1 MGKKIDDYLPKTGR
15 MLKEDD
21 SHVNIA
27 DKIDAIYKALV
38 VDKNAGVSISGAESS
53 GGAIN
58 TNGKSQEYT
67 TPTDLQAVYN
77 EPITLFASKA
87 VNTVSYDTSA
97 AYVQVDKC
105 SKLAVNTK
113 VDQAKPFKVDLYWS
127 EDGTNITTVQIIADK
142 TGQWDSQVIEVRGP
156 WVKAVPYNGDTVT
169 RTFEIK
175 GYKKAI

>member
-1 MGKKIDDYLPKTGR
+1 LTYPSKPGATSGR
-15 MLKEDD
+15 RFKENGEVVNQADMLE
-21 SHVNIA
+21 
-27 DKIDAIYKALV
+27 AIYNALV
-38 VDKNAGVSISGAESS
+38 VNKNAGVSISGADSS

-58 TNGKSQEYT
+58 TNLKSAEIAQ
-67 TPTDLQAVYN
+67 PTDLQAVYN

-97 AYVQVDKC
+97 TYVQVDKC

-127 EDGTNITTVQIIADK
+127 EDGTNITTVQTIADK
-142 TGQWDSQVIEVRGP
+142 TGQWDSQVIEVRAP